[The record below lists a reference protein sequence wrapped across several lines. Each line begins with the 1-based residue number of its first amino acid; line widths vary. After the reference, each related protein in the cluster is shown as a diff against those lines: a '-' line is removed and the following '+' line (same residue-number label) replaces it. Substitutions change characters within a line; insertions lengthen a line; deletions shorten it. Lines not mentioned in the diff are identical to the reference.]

1 LAALFDLASLVDL
14 DALLVLSFVLL
25 IFAGLAP
32 AWVCW
37 PLEGPLE
44 NGAAVAGWL
53 RATTP
58 ATANGQNLFGRIR
71 ETNGLF
77 LVWRESP
84 GCSTDCYC
92 IDKIDESQKS
102 RETGRQ

>member
-1 LAALFDLASLVDL
+1 
-14 DALLVLSFVLL
+14 
-25 IFAGLAP
+25 
-32 AWVCW
+32 
-37 PLEGPLE
+37 LE

-84 GCSTDCYC
+84 GCSIDCYC

-102 RETGRQ
+102 RKTGRQ